1 MCIDVLTMLQQ
12 LRTHRILHRDFKAGN
27 IVITHDNHCILIDFG
42 MAIEYSELY
51 DLTGRFVST
60 AHIRAPEVNV
70 GLSRYEY
77 EVDVFAAGCVILEI
91 MTSSERLFKDIHSK
105 QFRKVGA
112 QSQFIIDCMYKQLGT
127 ATRLMNN
134 QRLLDPVF
142 KPLFERV
149 TLKKRRPRLL
159 ENNYYNMI
167 KRRTQDGMMKQLSNS
182 HIIRS
187 CKMVSSLL
195 WWFPFERLVVKAKK
209 TGERS

>member
-1 MCIDVLTMLQQ
+1 
-12 LRTHRILHRDFKAGN
+12 
-27 IVITHDNHCILIDFG
+27 
-42 MAIEYSELY
+42 
-51 DLTGRFVST
+51 
-60 AHIRAPEVNV
+60 
-70 GLSRYEY
+70 
-77 EVDVFAAGCVILEI
+77 
-91 MTSSERLFKDIHSK
+91 MTSGERLFKDIHSK

-182 HIIRS
+182 DIIRS

-209 TGERS
+209 KLDSQ